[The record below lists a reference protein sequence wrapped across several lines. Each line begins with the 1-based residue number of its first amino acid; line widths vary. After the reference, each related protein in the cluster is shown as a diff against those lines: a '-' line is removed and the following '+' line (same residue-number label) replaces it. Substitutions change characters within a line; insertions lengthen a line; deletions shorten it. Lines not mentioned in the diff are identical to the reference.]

1 MTNDS
6 ERPTCLPERL
16 DADKLAES
24 ALAILSLTLHSGSV
38 WKALDWD
45 LMNLLHQKGWIEDPV
60 SKKKSVVLTA
70 EGERLARSF
79 LLKHFGKHNA
89 AVPG

>member
-1 MTNDS
+1 MKDS
-6 ERPTCLPERL
+6 ERPIRLPDDL
-16 DADKLAES
+16 NPDKLAEA
-24 ALAILSLTLHSGSV
+24 ALAILSLTLHDGSV

-45 LMNLLHQKGWIEDPV
+45 VMNLLYQKGWIEDPI

-79 LLKHFGKHNA
+79 LRKHFGKTES
-89 AVPG
+89 GGSS